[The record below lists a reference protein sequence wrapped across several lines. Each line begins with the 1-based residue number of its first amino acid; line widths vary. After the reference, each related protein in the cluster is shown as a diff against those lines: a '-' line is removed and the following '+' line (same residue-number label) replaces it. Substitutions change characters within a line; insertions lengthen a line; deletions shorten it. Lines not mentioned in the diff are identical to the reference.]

1 MTRMVSAR
9 EAGLVACNRCELVHE
24 ASISHCERCGARL
37 HSRKPFSLQRVWAWW
52 VAGLIAYIPA
62 NLYPM
67 LTTQQLGT
75 VHSETIVGG
84 VITLIELGSIG
95 IAAIIFFASV
105 VVPISKFLIIAFLAI
120 SVLRPSGM
128 SAHSRL
134 HLHHVIEF
142 IGRWSMIDV
151 FVVALL
157 AALVQLGAAASVE
170 PGPAAACFALSVA
183 FTMLSA
189 QAFDPRLI
197 WDAPVRKE
205 PAT

>member
-1 MTRMVSAR
+1 MSPMVSAR
-9 EAGLVACNRCELVHE
+9 DTGMVACSRCELVHD
-24 ASISHCERCGARL
+24 AGTARCERCGARL
-37 HSRKPFSLQRVWAWW
+37 HSRKPLSLQRVWAWW
-52 VAGLIAYIPA
+52 AAGLIAYVPA

-67 LTTQQLGT
+67 LTTQQLGA
-75 VHSETIVGG
+75 VHSDTIVGG
-84 VITLIELGSIG
+84 VITLIELGSVG

-105 VVPISKFLIIAFLAI
+105 VVPISKFLVIAFLAI
-120 SVLRPSGM
+120 SVLRPSRT
-128 SAHSRL
+128 SAHARL

-197 WDAPVRKE
+197 WDAPARKE
-205 PAT
+205 PAP